1 MAGRRGIERLQT
13 ELDELFEDLWRA
25 PWFTGQRTGFRPRVD
40 TFVAE
45 EPAELTIVVEL
56 AGVDPGDVSLV
67 VAGDLL
73 VVSGHRGLG
82 RSSECT
88 ASWYQVEIA
97 RGHFERRVR
106 LPANADAAAARAT
119 YERGLLTIVLPLA
132 PRSSAEGP
140 VPIAVRTG

>member
-1 MAGRRGIERLQT
+1 MARRRNIERLQT
-13 ELDELFEDLWRA
+13 ELDELFEDLWRG

-56 AGVDPGDVSLV
+56 AGVDPADVTLV

-82 RSSECT
+82 SGSDCP
-88 ASWYQVEIA
+88 ASWYQAEIP

-106 LPANADAAAARAT
+106 LPANADAEASHASYA
-119 YERGLLTIVLPLA
+119 RGLLTIVLPLA
-132 PRSSAEGP
+132 PRSAAREP
-140 VPIAVRTG
+140 VPIPVQAG